1 MPYVYNICRI
11 KMCNK
16 NSTRSKGVIYYI
28 WHCAIFVVIK
38 RKHKTVTQKIAQR
51 NRRNKEQK
59 ENNNTDIKKNISP
72 ISLNISN
79 FNIINKMQKVH
90 IV

>member
-1 MPYVYNICRI
+1 
-11 KMCNK
+11 
-16 NSTRSKGVIYYI
+16 
-28 WHCAIFVVIK
+28 VIK